1 MMESMFSKFGKIG
14 YEGPDS
20 KNPLA
25 FRWYDENRVVAGKTM
40 KEYLRFAIAYW
51 HSFCAD
57 GSDQF
62 GGGTHRF
69 PWDGIADPVEQAKV
83 KMDSAFDFFVKI
95 GAPYYCFHDVD
106 LVREGGSV
114 AEYEKNLQAVVEY
127 AGQKQRETGV
137 KLLWGTANVFGNGRY
152 MNGAAT
158 NPDFAAVSRA
168 AVQIK
173 NAIDATIALGG
184 ENYVFWGGREGYMS
198 LLNTDM
204 KREKEHLATMLT
216 LARDY
221 ARKNGFQGT
230 FLVEPKPMEPTKHQY
245 DYDTETVIGFLRHYG
260 LDKDFKVNIEVNHA
274 TLAGHTFEHELQ
286 CAADAGDVGQY
297 RRQPGRRAERLGHRP
312 VSDQPAG
319 DRRGDARDP
328 TQRRIRF
335 GRREFRR

>member
-1 MMESMFSKFGKIG
+1 
-14 YEGPDS
+14 
-20 KNPLA
+20 
-25 FRWYDENRVVAGKTM
+25 M

-62 GGGTHRF
+62 GGGTHRSRGTVS
-69 PWDGIADPVEQAKV
+69 PIRWSSEV
-83 KMDSAFDFFVKI
+83 KMVGFSVFFCVKI

-204 KREKEHLATMLT
+204 KR
-216 LARDY
+216 
-221 ARKNGFQGT
+221 
-230 FLVEPKPMEPTKHQY
+230 
-245 DYDTETVIGFLRHYG
+245 
-260 LDKDFKVNIEVNHA
+260 
-274 TLAGHTFEHELQ
+274 
-286 CAADAGDVGQY
+286 
-297 RRQPGRRAERLGHRP
+297 RRSTWRRC
-312 VSDQPAG
+312 
-319 DRRGDARDP
+319 
-328 TQRRIRF
+328 
-335 GRREFRR
+335 

>member
-1 MMESMFSKFGKIG
+1 M
-14 YEGPDS
+14 
-20 KNPLA
+20 
-25 FRWYDENRVVAGKTM
+25 
-40 KEYLRFAIAYW
+40 
-51 HSFCAD
+51 
-57 GSDQF
+57 
-62 GGGTHRF
+62 
-69 PWDGIADPVEQAKV
+69 EQAKV

-221 ARKNGFQGT
+221 ARKN
-230 FLVEPKPMEPTKHQY
+230 LSLIH
-245 DYDTETVIGFLRHYG
+245 I
-260 LDKDFKVNIEVNHA
+260 
-274 TLAGHTFEHELQ
+274 
-286 CAADAGDVGQY
+286 
-297 RRQPGRRAERLGHRP
+297 
-312 VSDQPAG
+312 
-319 DRRGDARDP
+319 
-328 TQRRIRF
+328 
-335 GRREFRR
+335 